1 MLNMGFIEEVE
12 EIMSYTGSSKRTL
25 LFSATMP
32 ERIKKLASK
41 YMKESKHLK
50 TTGEQLV
57 TGLTEQ
63 IFFEVKACD
72 KFEALCR
79 IIDFEEDFYGLI
91 FCRTRNDVD
100 SLAIKLENRGYGV
113 GGIHGD
119 ISQGAR
125 EKALK
130 KFREQR
136 ISILAATDVA
146 ARGIDVSNLTHVINY
161 SLPQDPEAYVHR
173 IGRTGRAGKQG
184 TAITFITPGEYKKL
198 MFIQRSAKT
207 NIKKSKIPEIKDIIQ
222 AKKRKITEELSN
234 ITQGEISQEFY
245 KLAKTLIAENNPTEI
260 LAALLNHSFQ
270 NELNPDSY
278 AEINEP
284 RKGKPVD
291 EKGKARLFAALG
303 KKDGITPARLLQLI
317 AEKTGIKKS
326 QVRDIQIM
334 KKFSFMNVSF
344 EDAEKIIAAFRDEGG
359 KPLFTHAQK
368 DKAAKK
374 KHRGK

>member
-1 MLNMGFIEEVE
+1 
-12 EIMSYTGSSKRTL
+12 
-25 LFSATMP
+25 
-32 ERIKKLASK
+32 
-41 YMKESKHLK
+41 MKESKHLK

-222 AKKRKITEELSN
+222 AKKRKITEDLSN

-326 QVRDIQIM
+326 QVRDIKIM
-334 KKFSFMNVSF
+334 KKF
-344 EDAEKIIAAFRDEGG
+344 
-359 KPLFTHAQK
+359 
-368 DKAAKK
+368 
-374 KHRGK
+374 